1 MSMSVIIADN
11 HEITRRGVQRL
22 VEGSF
27 DARVVAM
34 AGTGLRAVSA
44 VERHSPR
51 LLVLSLRLPHLRG
64 LDVLHYVEQCDL
76 RVEVL
81 VLTMCRDETRVRTAF
96 EKGACAY
103 VLKRDS
109 LNELCVAIETVLEGN
124 RYLTG
129 TLPEEYMDVGVD
141 DGTTEPYQSLTTRER
156 QVLQLTTEGYTS
168 KEVGT
173 WLHISSRTV
182 DKHREHIR
190 QKLGLESVVEMARDL
205 LERRNLPNLHLLPCI
220 SDEERTHSAAPQ

>member
-1 MSMSVIIADN
+1 MSVSVLIVDN
-11 HEITRRGVQRL
+11 HEISRRGVQRL

-27 DARVVAM
+27 DARVVAT

-44 VERHSPR
+44 VDHHSPR
-51 LLVLSLRLPHLRG
+51 LVVLGLRLPHLNG
-64 LDVLHYVEQCDL
+64 LDVLHYIEQHNL
-76 RVEVL
+76 TVEVV
-81 VLTMCRDETRVRTAF
+81 VLTTCQDETCVRTAF
-96 EKGACAY
+96 KKGAGAY
-103 VLKRDS
+103 VLKQDS
-109 LNELCVAIETVLEGN
+109 LDELCVALETVMQGK

-141 DGTTEPYQSLTTRER
+141 EGTTEPYQSLTTRER

-168 KEVGT
+168 KEAGT

-190 QKLGLESVVEMARDL
+190 QKLGLESVVEMAWYL
-205 LERRNLPNLHLLPCI
+205 LERRNLPNPHLLPRI